1 MGCFFC
7 ALNCFSW
14 LQYFGVD
21 RNISGTMAVIISYK
35 AKMDSSLIGTV
46 AEIHWYDWV
55 LRGVDTFVSGTC
67 H

>member
-1 MGCFFC
+1 
-7 ALNCFSW
+7 
-14 LQYFGVD
+14 
-21 RNISGTMAVIISYK
+21 MAVVISYK